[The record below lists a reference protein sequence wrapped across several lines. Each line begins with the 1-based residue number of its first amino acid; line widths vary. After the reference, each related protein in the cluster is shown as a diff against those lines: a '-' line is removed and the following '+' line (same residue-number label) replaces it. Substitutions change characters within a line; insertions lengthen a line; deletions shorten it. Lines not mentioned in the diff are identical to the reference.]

1 MVHRLLLWPD
11 TDISSVR
18 HAWIPFNERTYA
30 DRLQAS
36 GQPLSH
42 VGHIIGEPQRTIEI
56 LWRHVTSS
64 RRQKKRHQSAM
75 NCARR
80 YSLFND
86 IPRLFP
92 SRRRGNRN
100 VDNDRSQHITHC
112 CRGRLY
118 SNVTLTMQSSVYYP
132 LVFLRIVLNS
142 WNTGT
147 NLRELDLLLDLF
159 DLLLS
164 CATL

>member
-1 MVHRLLLWPD
+1 MTWYR
-11 TDISSVR
+11 
-18 HAWIPFNERTYA
+18 Y
-30 DRLQAS
+30 
-36 GQPLSH
+36 
-42 VGHIIGEPQRTIEI
+42 IIRPTCLNTVQRTNI
-56 LWRHVTSS
+56 
-64 RRQKKRHQSAM
+64 RRPSAGQRSTPIARRSHNRRATTNDWNIMTARYVFETPEKRHQSAM